1 MINRIKRNK
10 LFVILLIS
18 TLVVFLLALFLT
30 SVIDSETKKEIHR
43 RVISIYNSRDKQLE
57 MLTKHSIQIVLF
69 QNTGLLF
76 IIWLLGISIVGIP
89 LILIIY
95 FFKVLLL
102 AWNCYFLLIHIKM
115 YAIPF
120 FILYLLSSFIFSI
133 LSFIAVYYAVS
144 YSIILFRTLF
154 FKKHYS
160 LQKIT
165 TNYIKILLITILI
178 SILFSF
184 FEVYIIPKI
193 LLFF

>member
-10 LFVILLIS
+10 LFAILLIS
-18 TLVVFLLALFLT
+18 TLVVFILALFLT
-30 SVIDSETKKEIHR
+30 SMIDLDTKKEIYK

-57 MLTKHSIQIVLF
+57 MLTKHNIQIVLF

-89 LILIIY
+89 LILLIY

-102 AWNCYFLLIHIKM
+102 AWNCYFLLIHIKIHT
-115 YAIPF
+115 IPF
-120 FILYLLSSFIFSI
+120 FILYLLSSFIFII
-133 LSFIAVYYAVS
+133 LAFIVVYYAVS
-144 YSIILFRTLF
+144 YSIILVRTLF
-154 FKKHYS
+154 FKKVYS

-165 TNYIKILLITILI
+165 TNYIKILLGIILI
-178 SILFSF
+178 SILFCF